1 MSGLREEI
9 VSSAEQVFKLL
20 ELGEGT
26 ISDKLTLYLFKL
38 PVFTSLEAFFIL
50 ETWSGFSYSK

>member
-1 MSGLREEI
+1 MN
-9 VSSAEQVFKLL
+9 SAEQVFKLL

-26 ISDKLTLYLFKL
+26 ISDRLTLYLFKL